1 VALIDLMKGRNLKK
15 LFIMKKYLLLTGIL
29 FFYQI
34 AFSQNVGINT
44 ATPTASLDVNG
55 DVVFRT
61 ATLIV
66 ADGITLALDVNTTKF
81 SYYRMEGPTANFTLA
96 GIAAGADGRLLTLF
110 NRNGFT
116 MQLNNEDV
124 TAAPSARIVTGTNAA
139 ITIPDKG
146 MVSLQFDGNEGRWI
160 VRSSSKG
167 GGGGGGGYWDISGT
181 NIFNTNIGNV
191 GIGTNNP
198 LRPLTVKTATDSYGF
213 SQTDGT
219 RKLSSF
225 IGGIGNG
232 DGAYFGTES
241 NHPLYFYTNNST
253 PQLTIKTDGNIGIG
267 TTTPVDK
274 LVVKTPGWGLTQ
286 TDGIIT
292 VGTWVGN
299 NLGIN
304 GGWVGTK
311 SAHPLN
317 FFTANGS
324 AQMTLLPSG
333 NFGIGTATP
342 SGRLQIDHPGPTAH
356 LILSYPGLNDYSRFL
371 FANSGTSRYWGIAG
385 KSSNV
390 ATSIDRLSFYTSTG
404 VEPMVMTGD
413 GYVTVPGKMGI
424 GTVNSLYKF
433 SVNGTIRSTEVIVEN
448 GWADYVFDKKYK
460 LKSLED
466 VEKFI
471 EQNKHLPGIP
481 SATEIQTNGL
491 KLGEVQSKMMQ
502 KIEELT
508 LYIIEQNKRIELLE
522 KKLLRK

>member
-1 VALIDLMKGRNLKK
+1 
-15 LFIMKKYLLLTGIL
+15 MKKYLWLTSLLL
-29 FFYQI
+29 SYQLV
-34 AFSQNVGINT
+34 FCQNVGINT
-44 ATPTASLDVNG
+44 PNPTASLDVNG

-61 ATLIV
+61 GTLLV
-66 ADGITLALDVNTTKF
+66 ADGITLSLDINLVKL
-81 SYYRMEGPTANFTLA
+81 SYYRTEGPTANFTIA

-110 NRNGFT
+110 NRSGFI

-124 TAAPSARIVTGTNAA
+124 TAAASDRIVTGTNAD

-146 MVSLQFDGNEGRWI
+146 MVSFQFDGNEGRWI

-167 GGGGGGGYWDISGT
+167 GAGGGGYWDISGT
-181 NIFNTNIGNV
+181 NIFNTNTGNV

-241 NHPLYFYTNNST
+241 NHPLYFYTNNSA

-274 LVVKTPGWGLTQ
+274 LVVKTIGWGLTQ

-299 NLGIN
+299 NLGID
-304 GGWVGTK
+304 GGWLGTK
-311 SAHPLN
+311 SNHPLH
-317 FFTANGS
+317 FFTNNGN
-324 AQMTLLPSG
+324 AQMSLLPSG

-356 LILSYPGLNDYSRFL
+356 LILRYPGLNDYSRFL

-390 ATSIDRLSFYTSTG
+390 ATSIDRLSFYTSIG
-404 VEPMVMTGD
+404 VEPMAMTGD

-460 LKSLED
+460 LKPLED

-471 EQNKHLPGIP
+471 EQNRHLPGIP
-481 SATEIQTNGL
+481 SAAEIEKNGL
-491 KLGEVQSKMMQ
+491 KLGDTQKKMME

-508 LYIIEQNKRIELLE
+508 LYIIAINKEIVELK
-522 KKLLRK
+522 KKL